1 MVWSEPGF
9 VGFEN
14 AAEGLGAAVLDGG
27 GELVDKFGVFD
38 GGFLRGVV
46 RERPGMG
53 GG

>member
-1 MVWSEPGF
+1 MVRSEPGF

-14 AAEGLGAAVLDGG
+14 APEGLSTAVLDGG
-27 GELVDKFGVFD
+27 GDLVDKFGVFD

-46 RERPGMG
+46 RERSGMG